1 MRLVLASLRC
11 LRGNQEPP
19 QAGAVVT
26 LSTYH
31 GVVCN
36 YCGCRAIEPVA
47 QLTAD
52 HERIQNI
59 SGDVRRAVSRDDH
72 ATAATLLRELH
83 DVLTVHD
90 AVEELAVYPA
100 MARHS
105 EYADKIGTMFD
116 EHDDLDDVL
125 GTALRTAQ
133 ATDPAA
139 ADWTEVLAALGALVE
154 HIQREEYG
162 LFPAAAIALAP
173 EEWEHAAE
181 VRSTALARQREG
193 SVASGSTRQ
202 I

>member
-1 MRLVLASLRC
+1 
-11 LRGNQEPP
+11 
-19 QAGAVVT
+19 
-26 LSTYH
+26 
-31 GVVCN
+31 VCN

-47 QLTAD
+47 RLTAD
-52 HERIQNI
+52 HERIQNL

-72 ATAATLLRELH
+72 ATAAALLRELH

-105 EYADKIGTMFD
+105 EYADAIGTMFD

-125 GTALRTAQ
+125 RTALSTAQ
-133 ATDPAA
+133 AADPAA

-162 LFPAAAIALAP
+162 LFPAAAIALDP
-173 EEWEHAAE
+173 EEWEHAAQ
-181 VRSTALARQREG
+181 VRSAVLAEQRAG
-193 SVASGSTRQ
+193 SATDASAREV
-202 I
+202 